1 MTSGPTRLETD
12 YLIVGAGAMGM
23 AFADVLQTESDSR
36 FILVDRHA
44 RPGGH
49 WNDSYPF
56 VRLHQPSA
64 FYGVNS
70 RPLGDDT
77 IDQVGWN
84 VGLYELASGTEVV
97 TYFEQVLQQQM
108 LPSGRA
114 QHFPMCEYTGGRR
127 FRSLVSGA
135 EYEVEAAKVVDATY
149 MNVRVPSMT
158 PANYE
163 VAEGVP
169 HIALNDLPKTAE
181 PPDGYVIVG
190 AGKTAMDACLWLL
203 ANGVDPDAITWI
215 TPRDSWILDRAKIQ
229 PGPVF
234 WDDTLGTAAA
244 NVKASAE
251 ATSVD
256 DLFERLE
263 AAGSL
268 LRIDPSVEP
277 TMYRCA
283 TCTEAEIEQLRR
295 IRNVARLGRVQR
307 IEADRIVCDEGEI
320 PTTPATLH
328 VNCAADGLERR
339 PTVPIFDGDQITL
352 QTVRHCQQV
361 FSAAFGAHV
370 ELAYDDETT
379 KNELATVVPHPHTH
393 IDWLRTAL
401 GNSLNTARW
410 RGDADL
416 TAWLVGARLDGFSR
430 ARVGDG
436 DSDSQRAALATIA
449 QHGLASVTNLQRLIA
464 EAEAAGLG

>member
-1 MTSGPTRLETD
+1 MTSGSTRLQTD

-23 AFADVLQTESDSR
+23 AFADVIQNESDAS
-36 FILVDRHA
+36 FVLVDRHA

-56 VRLHQPSA
+56 VRLHQPSS

-70 RPLGDDT
+70 RQLGNDT

-84 VGLYELASGTEVV
+84 AGLYELASGTEVV

-114 QHFPMCEYTGGRR
+114 QYFPMCDYGGEGR

-135 EYEVEAAKVVDATY
+135 EYEVEAAKIVDATY

-158 PANYE
+158 PPNYE
-163 VAEGVP
+163 VADGVR
-169 HIALNDLPKTAE
+169 HMALNELPRTAA

-203 ANGVDPDAITWI
+203 ANAVDPDSITWI

-229 PGPVF
+229 PGPDF
-234 WDDTLGTAAA
+234 WDATLGTAAV
-244 NVKASAE
+244 NVQASAE

-256 DLFERLE
+256 DLFDRLE

-268 LRIDPSVEP
+268 LRIDESVRP

-283 TCTEAEIEQLRR
+283 TCTRAEIDQLRR
-295 IRNVARLGRVQR
+295 IRNVVRMGRVQR
-307 IEADRIVCDEGEI
+307 IDAERITLDDGDI
-320 PTTPATLH
+320 PTSPGTLH

-339 PTVPIFDGDQITL
+339 PTLPVFDADRITL

-361 FSAAFGAHV
+361 FSAALIAHV
-370 ELAYDDETT
+370 EVAYEEQAT
-379 KNELATVVPHPHTH
+379 KNELATVVPHPHTD

-401 GNSLNTARW
+401 GNSLNSARW
-410 RGDADL
+410 RADADL

-430 ARVGDG
+430 ARTGEG
-436 DSDSQRAALATIA
+436 ASDSQRQALATIA
-449 QHGLASVTNLQRLIA
+449 EQGLASVTNLQRLIA
-464 EAEAAGLG
+464 EAAAAGRG